1 MLPMIVTIIEA
12 LQSRGHTVGFLGGG
26 INDAPALHGG
36 LPDVAEEVVPRICA
50 RTSSPTETET

>member
-1 MLPMIVTIIEA
+1 MIVTIIEA